1 MMMVAGDCDGN
12 GVVDIE
18 DLLNM
23 IGNWG
28 ACP

>member
-1 MMMVAGDCDGN
+1 MGDTDGN
-12 GVVDIE
+12 GVVNIE

-23 IGNWG
+23 MGNWG